1 MRIHSQT
8 IYDVVPSKPNKTQA
22 PPLRHGCAKL
32 QHQRSNMTYIL
43 HWPLYLLI
51 ICLSPWC
58 NALHVSP
65 LWYHKPMSPSI
76 QLKSSMTEFSERDTL
91 STNISLA
98 SSRLDPLLLSF
109 LMRTVHDVEDGDMAS
124 YFRLHDAHKAML
136 GLSTWE
142 TSLRKGRIPITSDFT
157 QEMLWPEEPLFTS
170 VYESLSQLALARLVK
185 RHPEVMTSVLLAVVK
200 VVVEFITLERRGV
213 MVVKDEYEIIDEEY
227 SIENDLTLQDDDSE
241 QYDIEYVPLSDEE
254 LERLAQSLSNEL
266 TQEWSGVV
274 RGMSMLDSLFGY
286 NHQLLDLKV
295 RLNDINSIVHDQP
308 ILTLCA
314 SL

>member
-1 MRIHSQT
+1 
-8 IYDVVPSKPNKTQA
+8 
-22 PPLRHGCAKL
+22 
-32 QHQRSNMTYIL
+32 
-43 HWPLYLLI
+43 
-51 ICLSPWC
+51 
-58 NALHVSP
+58 
-65 LWYHKPMSPSI
+65 
-76 QLKSSMTEFSERDTL
+76 MTEFSERDTL

>member
-1 MRIHSQT
+1 
-8 IYDVVPSKPNKTQA
+8 
-22 PPLRHGCAKL
+22 
-32 QHQRSNMTYIL
+32 
-43 HWPLYLLI
+43 
-51 ICLSPWC
+51 
-58 NALHVSP
+58 
-65 LWYHKPMSPSI
+65 
-76 QLKSSMTEFSERDTL
+76 MTEFIERDTL

-98 SSRLDPLLLSF
+98 SSRLDPLLTSF
-109 LMRTVHDVEDGDMAS
+109 LMRTVHDVEDGDIAS

-286 NHQLLDLKV
+286 NHQMLDLKV
-295 RLNDINSIVHDQP
+295 RLNNINCIVHDQP